1 MNYTIVE
8 SGRNLPVGLQG
19 FLQEARGCDVI
30 YLGEIHQMPQ
40 VLSFQIDVLSGLVNM
55 GAEPSLGLEM
65 LNVLQQQ
72 ALDLYIAG
80 GLPRDKFLEIYETS
94 PEGFDLRHYMDLIDV
109 AAGYRLKVVALNIP
123 RDVAST
129 VALKGLD
136 RAELEGFR
144 LDEGQIRDS
153 SARYREALSRVYRKH
168 PHERISEDNFIL
180 AQAIKDEMMA
190 ETIAY
195 CLLNGLAGAPFVA
208 VTGRGHMEYGLGM
221 PERVRKKMK
230 AAGRAACDITVAAS
244 YPGERTDPAAAQYI
258 LLI

>member
-1 MNYTIVE
+1 MQYTIVE
-8 SGRNLPVGLQG
+8 SAHNVSVGLRE
-19 FLQEARGCDVI
+19 FLEEARGCDVV
-30 YLGEIHQMPQ
+30 YVGEIHQMPQ
-40 VLSFQIDVLSGLVNM
+40 VLSFQIDLLSGLAGM

-65 LNVLQQQ
+65 LNVLQQR
-72 ALDLYIAG
+72 ALDLYMAG

-94 PEGFDLRHYMDLIDV
+94 PEGFDLRHYMELIDV
-109 AAGYRLKVVALNIP
+109 AAGNRLKVVALNIP

-144 LDEGQIRDS
+144 LDEAQIRDS
-153 SARYREALSRVYRKH
+153 SARYAEALRRVYRRH
-168 PHERISEDNFIL
+168 PHERISEENFIL

-195 CLLNGLAGAPFVA
+195 CLLNGLATAPFVA
-208 VTGRGHMEYGLGM
+208 VTGRGHMEYGLGV
-221 PERVRKKMK
+221 PERVRKKME
-230 AAGRAACDITVAAS
+230 AAGRASTDITVAAS
-244 YPGERTDPAAAQYI
+244 YAGERTDPEAAEYI